1 MANETKNKKKLALHW
16 KILIGIGLG
25 AAVGIILCQI
35 TPYENWSPYIKWAGD
50 MFLRALRMIVIPL
63 VFSSIAMGVAG
74 MGSSA
79 ALGRIAGKTIGY
91 YVATTLVAAT
101 IGLTLVNLVK
111 PGVGAELNLTEN
123 VTTVGAV
130 AGSAENVSFIDQIV
144 HIIPANVF
152 ESGAKGDLLPIIF
165 FAVIFGLFMNKVE
178 KKHSDTL
185 GGVLNAIYEVIMK
198 ITFAIIKLA
207 PYGVFA
213 IVATIVGKQ
222 ANDPGA
228 LWGMVKSLGVFVLV
242 VWGGLLIQ
250 GGVIL
255 PLLVRVLGKQNPWK
269 HMSKMSTALL
279 TAFSTCSSG
288 AALPINI
295 RDSQEKCG
303 VSSKIASFVLPLGST
318 INMNGTALYECVAA
332 IFIAQAYGIDLS
344 LVQQI
349 VIVFTALLAAIGTAG
364 IPMAGMVML
373 AIVLGAVGLPLEGVG
388 IVLAVEQFC
397 DMPRTMINTYGDSC
411 GAVIIA
417 HSEGEQLTINDARPE
432 DKE

>member
-1 MANETKNKKKLALHW
+1 MEPSSETKKKKKLALHW
-16 KILIGIGLG
+16 KILIGIALG
-25 AAVGIILCQI
+25 VCTGIVLSRI

-63 VFSSIAMGVAG
+63 VFTSIAMGVAG
-74 MGSSA
+74 MGDSA
-79 ALGRIAGKTIGY
+79 SLGRIAGKTIGY
-91 YVATTLVAAT
+91 YVATTLVAAV

-111 PGVGAELNLTEN
+111 PGVGADIPLDETASS
-123 VTTVGAV
+123 VGTLAS
-130 AGSAENVSFIDQIV
+130 SAEEVSFIDQLV
-144 HIIPANVF
+144 NIIPANVF

-165 FAVIFGLFMNKVE
+165 FAVIFGCFMNQVE
-178 KKHSDTL
+178 KKHSETL
-185 GGVLNAIYEVIMK
+185 GSVLTAVYEVIMK
-198 ITFAIIKLA
+198 ITFAIIKVA

-213 IVATIVGKQ
+213 IVSTIVGKQ
-222 ANDPGA
+222 ANDPEA
-228 LWGMVKSLGVFVLV
+228 LKAMAISLGTFVLV
-242 VWGGLLIQ
+242 VWCGQIIMGGA
-250 GGVIL
+250 VL
-255 PLLVRVLGKQNPWK
+255 PTLVRVLGKQNPWK
-269 HMSKMSTALL
+269 HISKMSTALL

-303 VSSKIASFVLPLGST
+303 VSQKIASFVLPLGST

-332 IFIAQAYGIDLS
+332 IFVAQVYGIDLS

-349 VIVFTALLAAIGTAG
+349 VIVLTALLAAIGTAG

-373 AIVLGAVGLPLEGVG
+373 AIVLNAVGLPLEGVG

-397 DMPRTMINTYGDSC
+397 DMPRTMINVYGDAC

-417 HSEGEQLTINDARPE
+417 HSEGEKLTVND
-432 DKE
+432 